1 MEDGTGV
8 VVGRPGVSV
17 PNGVMVCDVELQAD
31 TVGDAA
37 GEVLGRGLNELR
49 EDGREVCV
57 RGLRVEDALAT
68 GVSDADGEE
77 EESTERVPPAMD
89 GVDKGP
95 VGEED
100 GVESREGVGAMVNER
115 VGVED
120 TLVAAVRV
128 ALALLNGLGVAPT
141 PLKVP
146 SKDWVEKGLKEV
158 DALAKADTVIV
169 GMEGF
174 EGVGLEEGDRVRKG
188 EGVLHPV
195 AKGVG
200 DRAASA
206 VSVPEKDTKEVVVRD
221 GRSGEGEVDAD
232 TSASH
237 EGVPWVLLVGD
248 KVPAPVL
255 TVPCEESVNK
265 GGVAV
270 GKEAL
275 GKAAETVGVKVGI
288 VMVGARD

>member
-17 PNGVMVCDVELQAD
+17 PNGVMVCDVELQAE
-31 TVGDAA
+31 TVDDGG
-37 GEVLGRGLNELR
+37 GEVLGRELNELS

-68 GVSDADGEE
+68 GDSDADEE
-77 EESTERVPPAMD
+77 EDESIERVPPAMD

-100 GVESREGVGAMVNER
+100 IVASREGVGAMVNER

-120 TLVAAVRV
+120 TLVTTVRL
-128 ALALLNGLGVAPT
+128 ALALLNGLGVAAT

-146 SKDWVEKGLKEV
+146 STDGVKKGLKV
-158 DALAKADTVIV
+158 FDALAKADTVIV

-188 EGVLHPV
+188 ERVLHPV

-200 DRAASA
+200 DGTASA
-206 VSVPEKDTKEVVVRD
+206 VSVPEKDTKGAAVRD
-221 GRSGEGEVDAD
+221 G
-232 TSASH
+232 
-237 EGVPWVLLVGD
+237 
-248 KVPAPVL
+248 
-255 TVPCEESVNK
+255 
-265 GGVAV
+265 
-270 GKEAL
+270 
-275 GKAAETVGVKVGI
+275 
-288 VMVGARD
+288 